1 MNCLM
6 IFDHSNDLIYTKYNN
21 ISFEEHFKK
30 LAISQGLLPKGDE
43 EGGILDKNVLIQI
56 FSPIVSSH
64 QIMHYQ
70 FGNSYTSI
78 TLNNG
83 LKLHFYEFMG
93 FLFISIDDD
102 KIENLIDIYVT
113 LAKYLC
119 GPDIYQLQLNQSCAA
134 LYTQL
139 IDKWMS
145 LHNTE
150 QSVLIE
156 AIEQLIVNND
166 ITSTCLQS
174 LKDSITKLAVHEECS
189 KVHALL
195 FVDMKFLSLYSSSNA
210 KQLSPSDILFILLLT
225 QNNSDGLQSFKVFL
239 SGSEIE
245 NKCLPHS
252 VHIVRLF
259 ENVSLVYLIENGDPL
274 VSVALYETSLH
285 LHKLRFIQAQREKE
299 SIQLGFE
306 NLDIALRRLNDAIK
320 KTKMKSLNNEHK
332 KLLVKWDV
340 LKGKYKDYLKSTN
353 DEDLLRAETLSM
365 GFLDNLKELYSATV
379 SDNSVLKCSA
389 THVEPVIPN
398 VAEALGDFGEYF
410 KVKGMKNFSL
420 GSYLE
425 EFPGLVHFLYIDRN
439 THRVTTP
446 SLDMD
451 AEKAEFIRERIWS
464 MVSLARSHLQQGH
477 TAIIWKDKIFT
488 YGYFLWFEDSG
499 GEGLKLT
506 TTKSIGN
513 KTPGILGE
521 NYYMKL
527 KVAHFPK
534 ISPVKIRIY
543 ELYVMHLGLVTAA
556 AVLEQARVLSS
567 TVWELKGFPT
577 LAIDLL

>member
-30 LAISQGLLPKGDE
+30 LAISQGLLPKDD
-43 EGGILDKNVLIQI
+43 GGGVLDKNVLIQI

-78 TLNNG
+78 TLNND

-102 KIENLIDIYVT
+102 MIENLIDIYVT

-119 GPDIYQLQLNQSCAA
+119 GPDIYQLQLNQTCAV

-150 QSVLIE
+150 QSVLVE

-174 LKDSITKLAVHEECS
+174 LKDSITKLAVHENCS

-210 KQLSPSDILFILLLT
+210 KQLSSSDILFILLLT
-225 QNNSDGLQSFKVFL
+225 QNSSDKLQSFKVFL
-239 SGSEIE
+239 SGSEID

-259 ENVSLVYLIENGDPL
+259 EKLSLVYLIEDGDPL

-306 NLDIALRRLNDAIK
+306 NLEIALRRLNDAIK
-320 KTKMKSLNNEHK
+320 KTKMKSLSNDHK

-365 GFLDNLKELYSATV
+365 GFLDNLKELYSV
-379 SDNSVLKCSA
+379 SVTDNSVLNSSA
-389 THVEPVIPN
+389 AQVETVIPN
-398 VAEALGDFGEYF
+398 VSAALGDFGEYF
-410 KVKGMKNFSL
+410 KVRGMKNFSL

-439 THRVTTP
+439 TNRVTTP

-477 TAIIWKDKIFT
+477 TAVIWKDKIFT

-506 TTKSIGN
+506 TTKSTGN

-527 KVAHFPK
+527 KAAHFPK
-534 ISPVKIRIY
+534 VSPVKIRVY
-543 ELYVMHLGLVTAA
+543 ELYVMHLGLVTPS

-577 LAIDLL
+577 HAIDLL